1 MPIPV
6 FFLLLLL
13 LQIIFLPGLL
23 TQGGKVSNPHRT
35 IVVGGNHSL
44 PPFEYLDENSEPAG
58 YNVALTQALATEM
71 GVDVECLLGEQA
83 QIRKDLIS
91 GRIDILLGMMEAEA
105 EKEGLLFTPH
115 TQVRQKVFSHR
126 NNLVKVSS
134 LEQLQGK
141 NIVVKRN
148 GTMHRVLLNNKI
160 AAELV
165 LVNTHA
171 DALRQVALGNCDYAL
186 IANRSSLY
194 LNRHVQYL
202 EKELGEDS
210 IVQAGELL
218 PVLRYGYVATKEKQ
232 NLIENFRVNL
242 LNLKNNGLQREI
254 HDRWLGSAEAKGIN
268 EKPRRTQIGEL
279 IFSPLILAV
288 CTVVFWNRSLKQEVE
303 CRSTKLAL
311 QQQQLL
317 QADKMASLGTL
328 VSGVAHEINNPTGLI
343 LYNLSVLEKIYQT
356 AESTL
361 EQRYQEE
368 GDFFIGGLKYSML
381 REESA
386 EVFCELKDGATR
398 IKQIVDDLKDFARK
412 DSLELEEF
420 VNLNKVAEAAARL
433 VKSSLKKTTCNIE
446 TSYSASLPEF
456 IGNSHRIEQVVIN
469 LLLNACQALTSHEQ
483 VISMRTFV
491 DSKQQELVLEVQDE
505 GVGIA
510 ADQLDKLTDPFYTTK
525 REQGGTGL
533 GLSVSAGIIAE
544 HKGRMVFDSE
554 PGVGT
559 KVSIYLPIQEE
570 A

>member
-35 IVVGGNHSL
+35 IVVGGNHSD
-44 PPFEYLDENSEPAG
+44 PPYEYLDENSEPAG
-58 YNVALTQALATEM
+58 YNVALTKALATEM
-71 GVDVECLLGEQA
+71 GVDVEILLGEQG
-83 QIRKDLIS
+83 QIREDLIT
-91 GRIDILLGMMEAEA
+91 GRIDILQGVMEAEA
-105 EKEGLLFTPH
+105 DKDGLLFTPH
-115 TQVRQKVFSHR
+115 TQVQQKVFSHR
-126 NNLVKVSS
+126 KPLAKVSS
-134 LEQLQGK
+134 LDQLQGK
-141 NIVVKRN
+141 KIVVKRD
-148 GTMHRVLLNNKI
+148 GIMHRVLQHNKI
-160 AAELV
+160 TADLA

-171 DALRQVALGNCDYAL
+171 EALRQVALGNYDYAL
-186 IANRSSLY
+186 LANLSNLY

-202 EKELGEDS
+202 ENELGKGS

-218 PVLRYGYVATKEKQ
+218 PVLRYGYIATTKNKSV
-232 NLIENFRVNL
+232 IDSFTDSL
-242 LNLKNNGLQREI
+242 LALHNNGLQREI
-254 HDRWLGSAEAKGIN
+254 HDRWLGSDQSVSNAEN
-268 EKPRRTQIGEL
+268 PRRMQIGEL

-288 CTVVFWNRSLKQEVE
+288 CTFVFWNRSLKKEVE
-303 CRSTKLAL
+303 RRSTELAL

-343 LYNLSVLEKIYQT
+343 LYNLPVLEKIYQT
-356 AESTL
+356 AEATL

-368 GDFFIGGLKYSML
+368 GDFFIGGLKYSMF

-386 EVFCELKDGATR
+386 EVFTELKDGATR

-412 DSLELEEF
+412 DSVELEEF
-420 VNLNKVAEAAARL
+420 VNLNKVADAAVRL
-433 VKSSLKKTTCNIE
+433 VKGSLKKSTCNIE
-446 TSYSASLPEF
+446 TSYSATLPEF
-456 IGNSHRIEQVVIN
+456 IGNSHRIEQVIIN
-469 LLLNACQALTSHEQ
+469 LLINACQALTSPEQ
-483 VISMRTFV
+483 IVAMRTFV
-491 DSKQQELVLEVQDE
+491 NPQGNELILEVSDE

-510 ADQLDKLTDPFYTTK
+510 ADQIVKLTDPFYTTK

-544 HKGRMVFDSE
+544 HRGRLVFDSE

-559 KVSIYLPIQEE
+559 RVSICLPIHEK